1 MVYRVQVTAVEPSG
15 ELNVGL
21 CYNDH
26 TQRLIVSIVEARHLK
41 AASLDN
47 HSPGFCTAR
56 LYLQALLQWVG
67 KRVRRTSIYHFRQG
81 GNVFKPCS
89 DGIHYTD
96 VRFMTHDCSW
106 MLWKQ
111 DQCKLMWFK
120 YIIYTK
126 FITSTKCL
134 PNWKNQRRI
143 QSLAGIKKQQQDL
156 EINDVNWTCHPH

>member
-1 MVYRVQVTAVEPSG
+1 MKEKERKDKGGKGTENEPPVHIFGYSTVYMVYRVQVTAVEPSG

-96 VRFMTHDCSW
+96 VRFMTHDCS
-106 MLWKQ
+106 
-111 DQCKLMWFK
+111 
-120 YIIYTK
+120 
-126 FITSTKCL
+126 
-134 PNWKNQRRI
+134 
-143 QSLAGIKKQQQDL
+143 
-156 EINDVNWTCHPH
+156 